1 MIKIL
6 TLCLFAIS
14 TQALGVNNP
23 NEQTAAMTNVNVD
36 IDWSGLMNNIQEPQ
50 PEYGVLIQ
58 EPAAPAPMPMPVPMP
73 APAPMPA
80 QAIPMPAPAPQVA
93 VSDFMNVSSA
103 TDIQMNGLNTVAD
116 LIVRSWANTW
126 SMISQDPQS
135 SIDLIYAA
143 YKALDG
149 SGGMHWRLVFCLKGF
164 NNTEYIALDVAVLQD
179 GTLDIF
185 RNITTRN
192 LTDINLLFGVT
203 IGPSMALSTQ
213 WLKESFLWNAPMN
226 LNTNYDAAQANMN
239 GFDIN
244 WTMVQSTQEVKN
256 VGLENLMMNLGGQ
269 ATSEPEV
276 VDSAV
281 FIGSSN
287 GNVGY

>member
-1 MIKIL
+1 MIRIL
-6 TLCLFAIS
+6 TLCLVALS
-14 TQALGVNNP
+14 TQSLGVNNP

-50 PEYGVLIQ
+50 PEYGVLVQ
-58 EPAAPAPMPMPVPMP
+58 QPAPMPLPVAEPLP
-73 APAPMPA
+73 V
-80 QAIPMPAPAPQVA
+80 QAIPMPMPAPVPQVA
-93 VSDFMNVSSA
+93 VSDFMNVSSV
-103 TDIQMNGLNTVAD
+103 TEIQMGGLNTVAD

-126 SMISQDPQS
+126 SMIAQDPQS

-143 YKALDG
+143 YKPLDG
-149 SGGMHWRLVFCLKGF
+149 SGGVHWRLVFCLKGF
-164 NNTEYIALDVAVLQD
+164 NNTEYIALDVAALQD

-203 IGPSMALSTQ
+203 IGQSMALSTQ
-213 WLKESFLWNAPMN
+213 WLKESFLWNAPMS
-226 LNTNYDAAQANMN
+226 LNTNYDAAQANTN

-244 WTMVQSTQEVKN
+244 WTLVQNNQEVKN
-256 VGLENLMMNLGGQ
+256 IGVENLMMTLGGQ
-269 ATSEPEV
+269 VEPEPEV

-281 FIGSSN
+281 FIGSGIT
-287 GNVGY
+287 GNLGY